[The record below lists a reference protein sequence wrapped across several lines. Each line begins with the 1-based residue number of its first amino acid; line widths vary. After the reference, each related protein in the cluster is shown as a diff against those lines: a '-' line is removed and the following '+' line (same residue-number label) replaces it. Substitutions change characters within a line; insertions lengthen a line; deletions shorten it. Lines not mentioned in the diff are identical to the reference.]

1 MVSAY
6 TGQLLVNICTWT
18 REGFAVSKGLRHWGL
33 QHDCV
38 YDTIVCQQYTFTHD
52 FICSPNSRHGL
63 IHVVKFEFYRAIQ
76 SHGKVC
82 GGWGGSEDAWVWNIF
97 PNWVLHLK

>member
-1 MVSAY
+1 MTVCMTRLY
-6 TGQLLVNICTWT
+6 VNNTH
-18 REGFAVSKGLRHWGL
+18 VK
-33 QHDCV
+33 
-38 YDTIVCQQYTFTHD
+38 FTHD

-82 GGWGGSEDAWVWNIF
+82 GGWGGSEDVWVWNIF
-97 PNWVLHLK
+97 SNWVLHLK